1 MAVNSQRIQ
10 MQDLYIKRLYGKMG
24 RMARWSNS

>member
-1 MAVNSQRIQ
+1 